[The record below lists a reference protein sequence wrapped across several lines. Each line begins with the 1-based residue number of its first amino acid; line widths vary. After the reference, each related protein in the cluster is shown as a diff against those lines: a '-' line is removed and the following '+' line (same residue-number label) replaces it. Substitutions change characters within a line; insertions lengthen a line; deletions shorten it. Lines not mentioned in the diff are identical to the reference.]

1 MFKKK
6 VRCLIPIPEDCRT
19 LNKGSDENSNVL
31 YIQVLEKIRLWIL
44 KGYIKEGEYLPSERE
59 IAALFDVSRMPVT
72 QALKILEFL
81 GVVRFI
87 RGKGFCVK
95 SINLHHIIK
104 CIGFMVMSEQNGIT
118 DIQEAREGIEVQAA
132 TLAAQ
137 RRTDED
143 ITRATAALAEMEARI
158 VHGKS
163 AAQAS
168 LSFHEELVKASHNDI
183 LVKVND
189 FLLEM
194 LKSSRQE
201 TLRDPA
207 QLTLAVQQHRQILQA
222 VIDRDS
228 EKAGMLMREHL
239 RVLPTHH

>member
-1 MFKKK
+1 M
-6 VRCLIPIPEDCRT
+6 LTIPEECRK
-19 LNKGSDENSNVL
+19 LNKTSDENANVL

-44 KGYIKEGEYLPSERE
+44 KGYIKEGEYLPSERDL
-59 IAALFDVSRMPVT
+59 ATLFDVSRMPVT

-104 CIGFMVMSEQNGIT
+104 CIGFMVMSEQNGIS

-132 TLAAQ
+132 TLAAE

-143 ITRATAALAEMEARI
+143 ISEAAAALAEMETRI
-158 VHGKS
+158 LHGKNNVTE
-163 AAQAS
+163 AS
-168 LSFHEELVKASHNDI
+168 LRFHEALVSASHNDI

-201 TLRDPA
+201 TLRDTA
-207 QLTLAVQQHRQILQA
+207 QLSLAVQQHRGILQA
-222 VIDRDS
+222 VIEQDGER
-228 EKAGMLMREHL
+228 AAMLMREHL

>member
-1 MFKKK
+1 M
-6 VRCLIPIPEDCRT
+6 LTIPEECRK
-19 LNKGSDENSNVL
+19 LNKTSDENANVL

-44 KGYIKEGEYLPSERE
+44 KGYIKEGEYLPSERDL
-59 IAALFDVSRMPVT
+59 ATLFDVSRMPVT

-104 CIGFMVMSEQNGIT
+104 CIGFMVMSEQNGIS

-132 TLAAQ
+132 TLAAE

-143 ITRATAALAEMEARI
+143 ISEAAAALAEMETRI
-158 VHGKS
+158 LHGKNNVTE
-163 AAQAS
+163 AS
-168 LSFHEELVKASHNDI
+168 LRFHEALVRASHNDI

-201 TLRDPA
+201 TLRDTA
-207 QLTLAVQQHRQILQA
+207 QLSLAVQQHRGILQA
-222 VIDRDS
+222 VIEQDGER
-228 EKAGMLMREHL
+228 AAMLMREHL